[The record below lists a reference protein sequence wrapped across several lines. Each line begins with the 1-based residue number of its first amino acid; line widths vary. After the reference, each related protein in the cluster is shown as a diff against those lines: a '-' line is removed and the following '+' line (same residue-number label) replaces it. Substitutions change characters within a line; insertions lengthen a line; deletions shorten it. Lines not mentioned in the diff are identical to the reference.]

1 MQKNISLGQLL
12 ETIASLGVIA
22 GIIFLGFELRQNN
35 EMLVVQAEMAVSENQ
50 TDTLLAIVLA
60 PELIELMLK
69 DEQTLTEV
77 ERHRLLIL
85 GLRAIRVWQG
95 RYGMMERGLLD
106 QTEVVQN
113 IRSIYDRETL
123 NYGAPL
129 AWEFYRE
136 GLDPDFVQFFEEN
149 IVNER

>member
-1 MQKNISLGQLL
+1 MKKIDVGQIIGILANI
-12 ETIASLGVIA
+12 GVIA

-50 TDTLLAIVLA
+50 TDTLLAIVLE

-85 GLRAIRVWQG
+85 GLRAIRIWQG

-113 IRSIYDRETL
+113 IRNIYDRETL

-136 GLDPDFVQFFEEN
+136 GLPLDFVQFFEEN
-149 IVNER
+149 VVNER

>member
-1 MQKNISLGQLL
+1 MKKIDLGQ
-12 ETIASLGVIA
+12 TISILANVGVIA
-22 GIIFLGFELRQNN
+22 GIVFLGFELRQNN

-50 TDTLLAIVLA
+50 TDTLLAIVME

-77 ERHRLLIL
+77 ERRRLLIL
-85 GLRAIRVWQG
+85 GLRAIRLWQG

-113 IRSIYDRETL
+113 IKSIYDRETL

-136 GLDPDFVQFFEEN
+136 GFPPNFVQFFEEN
-149 IVNER
+149 VVNER